1 MPVEV
6 LSCGSIQRVVIR
18 LRYGF
23 ALVPTLREAHTIQMN
38 IIPQCVD
45 PASVSRHSAAFY
57 PNLVTAR
64 FYETWDFYTT
74 HLGFRTVAE
83 HGSYVHLEHPS
94 GSQLGILRH
103 EVDGDQAELVTATD
117 GRGFWISLDVDDA
130 DAEYARLQAEGLSIP
145 APIENKPWG
154 DRQFMVKDPNGIL
167 IAIAHRI
174 QRG

>member
-1 MPVEV
+1 MN
-6 LSCGSIQRVVIR
+6 
-18 LRYGF
+18 
-23 ALVPTLREAHTIQMN
+23 TIS
-38 IIPQCVD
+38 QCVD
-45 PASVSRHSAAFY
+45 HASSPRPAAAFY

-64 FYETWDFYTT
+64 FHETWDFYTT

-94 GSQLGILRH
+94 GPQMGILRH
-103 EVDGDQAELVTATD
+103 EVDGDQAELVSATD

-130 DAEYARLQAEGLSIP
+130 DADHARLIAEGVSIP
-145 APIENKPWG
+145 TPIEDKPWG

-174 QRG
+174 QRH